1 VKKKYR
7 IKYLPVAQRD
17 LVGIIE
23 YIKTD
28 SPESANKFLNRFD
41 KAVVKLEDFPSIGQ
55 IPKDNRLHRLKYRI
69 LVIDSYLVFY
79 VVKDSIVEIRRIL
92 HGKRRYSFLL

>member
-17 LVGIIE
+17 LIKIIE
-23 YIKTD
+23 YIKID
-28 SPESANKFLNRFD
+28 SPDSAVNFVERFD
-41 KAVVKLEDFPSIGQ
+41 RAVVKLENFPFMGTV
-55 IPKDNRLHRLKYRI
+55 PKDNRLQSLGYRI
-69 LVIDSYLVFY
+69 LVIDNYLVFY
-79 VVKDSIVEIRRIL
+79 VVKGSIVEIRRIL